1 VYPQCQNISIDYAVL
16 EPRSAKG
23 ELASEIYCLPADF
36 GWNDLGSWASLH
48 EHQAATPEFSGRTD
62 ANVIDS
68 GRDVVIDARGNY
80 VYAPGKMVVLVGV
93 DDLVVVETDDALLI
107 TTRSRS
113 QDIGKVVKTLSET
126 GQEELI

>member
-1 VYPQCQNISIDYAVL
+1 VYSQCQNISIDYAVL

-48 EHQAATPEFSGRTD
+48 EHQATRPEFSSRLD

-68 GRDVVIDARGNY
+68 ARDVVIDARANY

-113 QDIGKVVKTLSET
+113 QDIGKVVKRLSET